1 MYKKELKAIKKS
13 NRFRKREIFD
23 ENLIDFASNDYLG
36 IAENMEVFERAIEHL
51 REYKSHSAKASS
63 LVNGYHPTHKILE
76 DYLCKVNNFES
87 GIIVG
92 SGFLA
97 NLSIFEALGRKKDL
111 IVLDEDFHAS
121 GNMGVQLSSATIRRF
136 SHNNLEDL
144 KSKLNDIEKFERV
157 FVAVEGIYS
166 MMGDLVKKE
175 ILDEVLSLDNVV
187 LIIDEAHSVGVV
199 GENLRGVVELY
210 HLPTNKIIKMGT
222 LGKAIGSYGAYILAS
237 EEIISFLENRAKG
250 VIYTTALSPSDT
262 MMAYYGFQF
271 IEENLKYLNN
281 QIEIRQKL
289 LKIESLIYII
299 EFDKLLEKR
308 EELLE
313 NRYLVG
319 AIRPPT
325 VKKSIFRIIP
335 RISESMEDLK
345 NVIRIISE

>member
-1 MYKKELKAIKKS
+1 LYEKELKAIKKS
-13 NRFRKREIFD
+13 NRFRQRVVFD

-36 IAENMEVFERAIEHL
+36 IAENSEVFEKSFTHL

-63 LVNGYHPTHKILE
+63 LVNGYHPSHKLLE
-76 DYLCKVNNFES
+76 DYLCEVNGFEA

-111 IVLDEDFHAS
+111 IVLDDDFHAS
-121 GNMGVQLSSATIRRF
+121 GNMGVELSSATIRRF

-144 KSKLNDIEKFERV
+144 KLKLEDIGSFERV
-157 FVAVEGIYS
+157 FVAVEGVYS
-166 MMGDLVKKE
+166 MMGDLVTKE
-175 ILDEVLSLDNVV
+175 ILDFVLNLEDTI

-210 HLPTNKIIKMGT
+210 NLPTKNIIKMGT

-237 EEIISFLENRAKG
+237 YEVISFLENRAKG
-250 VIYTTALSPSDT
+250 IIYTTALSPADT
-262 MMAYYGFQF
+262 IMAYYGFKY
-271 IEENLKYLNN
+271 IEENLQNLQNEIK
-281 QIEIRQKL
+281 IRQNL
-289 LKIESLIYII
+289 LQIESLIYII
-299 EFDKLLEKR
+299 ENYNLLEKK

-313 NRYLVG
+313 KGYLVG

-325 VKKSIFRIIP
+325 VKTPIFRVIP
-335 RISESMEDLK
+335 RINESIEHLK
-345 NVIRIISE
+345 EVLRVINE